1 MELTYDIYSIERTY
15 YNLFLSHEGPLPE
28 AQL

>member
-1 MELTYDIYSIERTY
+1 MELTYDIYSIEITY
-15 YNLFLSHEGPLPE
+15 YILFLSHEGPLPE